1 MIVGFFILGGIW
13 EKRISCGWG
22 GVLFTATYAWAF
34 SSFMRF
40 HQWRYNRV
48 TRIGEHVSSGRFTVG
63 FFFQGTFG
71 KSALF
76 QGGLV

>member
-1 MIVGFFILGGIW
+1 MDFSFWGAFGKSALVVGG
-13 EKRISCGWG
+13 G

-34 SSFMRF
+34 SSFTRF